1 MIRQRWLLNI
11 SLLLLIISLG
21 VFIWQLPPAPA
32 KSQEIPKLT
41 ILDPLQVQYLRVERA
56 GQESIEIKKI
66 QGVWQIL
73 SPLQLPAHDFRIQA
87 ILQLLSTRNYRKLN
101 PSQVKLSELKLAPA
115 PIKVQFDDLIMEFG
129 DQSAMN
135 EHLRYLKINSEIYLL
150 SDSVHHFLN
159 GDAVLLANLSP
170 LGNSAK
176 LNELQ
181 LPNLHLQL
189 KEGRWSSLKPVD
201 NGLDGGADALNT
213 LVETWEHLQ
222 ALSVK
227 RYHPDPN
234 LPPQGEINLGLQNQA
249 ALNFKIISQTPEFIL
264 VRPDKGVEYHLS
276 QHQLNK
282 LMNLPV
288 KVLDTVDTESEKV
301 LEETTSSIN
310 QAQK

>member
-1 MIRQRWLLNI
+1 MRQRWLLNLG
-11 SLLLLIISLG
+11 LLLLIIGLG
-21 VFIWQLPPAPA
+21 VIIWQLPPAQT
-32 KSQEIPKLT
+32 KTQETLKLT
-41 ILDPLQVQYLRVERA
+41 TLDPLQVQHLRVERVE
-56 GQESIEIKKI
+56 QEPIEIKKT

-87 ILQLLSTRNYRKLN
+87 ILQLLSTRNYRKLDA
-101 PSQVKLSELKLAPA
+101 SQVKLSELKLAPA
-115 PIKVQFDDLIMEFG
+115 PISVQFDDLVMEFG
-129 DQSAMN
+129 DQSPMN
-135 EHLRYLKINSEIYLL
+135 EHLRYLKIKSDIYLL

-201 NGLDGGADALNT
+201 NTLNGGADALNT

-227 RYHPDPN
+227 RYHPNPN
-234 LPPQGEINLGLQNQA
+234 LPPQGEINLGLQNQT

-264 VRPDKGVEYHLS
+264 ARPDKGVEYHFS
-276 QHQLNK
+276 QHQLSK

-288 KVLDTVDTESEKV
+288 KILDTVESDQTLEKIPP
-301 LEETTSSIN
+301 LTN
-310 QAQK
+310 KP

>member
-1 MIRQRWLLNI
+1 MRQRWLLNLG
-11 SLLLLIISLG
+11 LLLLIIGLG
-21 VFIWQLPPAPA
+21 VIIWQLPPAQT
-32 KSQEIPKLT
+32 KTQETLKLT
-41 ILDPLQVQYLRVERA
+41 TLDPLQVQHLRVERVE
-56 GQESIEIKKI
+56 QEPIEIKKT

-87 ILQLLSTRNYRKLN
+87 ILQLLSTRNYRKLDA
-101 PSQVKLSELKLAPA
+101 SQVKLSELKLAPA
-115 PIKVQFDDLIMEFG
+115 PISVQFDDLVMEFG
-129 DQSAMN
+129 DQSPMN
-135 EHLRYLKINSEIYLL
+135 EHLRYLKIKSDIYLL

-201 NGLDGGADALNT
+201 NTLNGGADALNT

-227 RYHPDPN
+227 RYHPNPN

-264 VRPDKGVEYHLS
+264 ARPDKGVEYHFS
-276 QHQLNK
+276 QHQLSK

-288 KVLDTVDTESEKV
+288 KILDTVESDQT
-301 LEETTSSIN
+301 LEETPPLTN
-310 QAQK
+310 KP

>member
-1 MIRQRWLLNI
+1 MRQRWLLNLG
-11 SLLLLIISLG
+11 LLLLIIGLG
-21 VFIWQLPPAPA
+21 VIIWQLPPAQT
-32 KSQEIPKLT
+32 KTQETLKLT
-41 ILDPLQVQYLRVERA
+41 TLDPLQVQHLRVERVE
-56 GQESIEIKKI
+56 QEPIEIKKT

-87 ILQLLSTRNYRKLN
+87 ILQLLSTRNYRKLDA
-101 PSQVKLSELKLAPA
+101 SQVKLSELKLAPA
-115 PIKVQFDDLIMEFG
+115 PISVQFDDLVMEFG
-129 DQSAMN
+129 DQSPMN
-135 EHLRYLKINSEIYLL
+135 EHLRYLKIKSDIYLL

-201 NGLDGGADALNT
+201 NTLNGGADALNT

-227 RYHPDPN
+227 RYHPNPN

-264 VRPDKGVEYHLS
+264 ARPDKGVEYHFS
-276 QHQLNK
+276 QHQLSK

-288 KVLDTVDTESEKV
+288 KILDAVESEKT
-301 LEETTSSIN
+301 LEETPPLTN
-310 QAQK
+310 KP

>member
-1 MIRQRWLLNI
+1 MRQRGLLNLG
-11 SLLLLIISLG
+11 LLLLIIGLG
-21 VFIWQLPPAPA
+21 VIIWQLPPAQT
-32 KSQEIPKLT
+32 KTQETLKLT
-41 ILDPLQVQYLRVERA
+41 TLDPLQVQHLRVERVE
-56 GQESIEIKKI
+56 QEPIEIKKT

-87 ILQLLSTRNYRKLN
+87 ILQLLSTRNYRKLDA
-101 PSQVKLSELKLAPA
+101 SQVKLSELKLAPA
-115 PIKVQFDDLIMEFG
+115 PISVQFDDLVMEFG
-129 DQSAMN
+129 DQSPMN
-135 EHLRYLKINSEIYLL
+135 EHLRYLKIKSDIYLL

-201 NGLDGGADALNT
+201 NTLNGGADALNT

-227 RYHPDPN
+227 RYHPNPN

-264 VRPDKGVEYHLS
+264 ARPDKGVEYHFS
-276 QHQLNK
+276 QHQLSK

-288 KVLDTVDTESEKV
+288 KILDTVESEKT
-301 LEETTSSIN
+301 LEETPPLTN
-310 QAQK
+310 KP

>member
-1 MIRQRWLLNI
+1 MRQRWLLNLG
-11 SLLLLIISLG
+11 LLLLIIGLG
-21 VFIWQLPPAPA
+21 VIIWQLPPAQT
-32 KSQEIPKLT
+32 KTQETLKLT
-41 ILDPLQVQYLRVERA
+41 TLDPLQVQHLRVERVE
-56 GQESIEIKKI
+56 QEPIEIKKT

-87 ILQLLSTRNYRKLN
+87 ILQLLSTRNYRKLDA
-101 PSQVKLSELKLAPA
+101 SQVKLSELKLAPA
-115 PIKVQFDDLIMEFG
+115 PISVQFDDLVMEFG
-129 DQSAMN
+129 DQSPMN
-135 EHLRYLKINSEIYLL
+135 EHLRYLKIKSDIYLL

-201 NGLDGGADALNT
+201 NTLNGGADALNT

-227 RYHPDPN
+227 RYHPNPN
-234 LPPQGEINLGLQNQA
+234 LPPQGEINLGLQNQT

-264 VRPDKGVEYHLS
+264 ARPDKGVEYHFS
-276 QHQLNK
+276 QHQLSK

-288 KVLDTVDTESEKV
+288 KILDTVESEKT
-301 LEETTSSIN
+301 LEETPPLTN
-310 QAQK
+310 KP

>member
-1 MIRQRWLLNI
+1 MRQRWLLNLG
-11 SLLLLIISLG
+11 LLLLIIGLG
-21 VFIWQLPPAPA
+21 VIIWQLPPAQT
-32 KSQEIPKLT
+32 KTQETLKLT
-41 ILDPLQVQYLRVERA
+41 TLDPLQVQHLRVERVE
-56 GQESIEIKKI
+56 QEPIEIKKT

-87 ILQLLSTRNYRKLN
+87 ILQLLSTRNYRKLDA
-101 PSQVKLSELKLAPA
+101 SQVKLSELKLAPA
-115 PIKVQFDDLIMEFG
+115 PISVQFDDLVMEFG
-129 DQSAMN
+129 DQSPMN
-135 EHLRYLKINSEIYLL
+135 EHLRYLKIKSDIYLL

-201 NGLDGGADALNT
+201 NTLNGGADALNT

-227 RYHPDPN
+227 RYHPNPN

-264 VRPDKGVEYHLS
+264 ARPDKGVEYHFS
-276 QHQLNK
+276 QHQLSK

-288 KVLDTVDTESEKV
+288 KILDTVESEKT
-301 LEETTSSIN
+301 LEETPPLTN
-310 QAQK
+310 KP

>member
-1 MIRQRWLLNI
+1 MRKRWLLNL
-11 SLLLLIISLG
+11 SLLFLIIGLG
-21 VFIWQLPPAPA
+21 VIIWQLPPAPN
-32 KSQEIPKLT
+32 KTQETPKLT
-41 ILDPLQVQYLRVERA
+41 TRDPLQVQHLRVERV
-56 GQESIEIKKI
+56 GKEPIEIKKT

-87 ILQLLSTRNYRKLN
+87 ILQLLSTRNYRKLDA
-101 PSQVKLSELKLAPA
+101 SQVKLSELKLAPA
-115 PIKVQFDDLIMEFG
+115 PISVQFDDLVMEFG
-129 DQSAMN
+129 DQSPMN
-135 EHLRYLKINSEIYLL
+135 EHLRYLKIKSDIYLL

-159 GDAVLLANLSP
+159 SDAVLLANLSP

-189 KEGRWSSLKPVD
+189 KEGRWSSLKPVE
-201 NGLDGGADALNT
+201 NTLNGGADALNT

-234 LPPQGEINLGLQNQA
+234 LPPQGEINLGLQNQT

-264 VRPDKGVEYHLS
+264 ARPDKGVEYHFS
-276 QHQLNK
+276 QHQLSK

-288 KVLDTVDTESEKV
+288 KILDAVESEKT
-301 LEETTSSIN
+301 LEETPPLTN
-310 QAQK
+310 KP